1 MPTLAGYVTFIA
13 TVMGITTTVL
23 PSDSP
28 VIPMSFNVA
37 VALVNTQLQQA
48 NCELYTLAVY
58 NLAGDRLLNFA
69 QDQVGQT
76 FFADQRQQFGLN
88 NFTAGVISSTGDE
101 GTNESMVTPEV
112 MNNLSFLDLQTL
124 KTPYGRT
131 YLGLAQSVGSLWGL
145 S

>member
-1 MPTLAGYVTFIA
+1 
-13 TVMGITTTVL
+13 MGITTTVL

-37 VALVNTQLQQA
+37 VALVNTQLRQA